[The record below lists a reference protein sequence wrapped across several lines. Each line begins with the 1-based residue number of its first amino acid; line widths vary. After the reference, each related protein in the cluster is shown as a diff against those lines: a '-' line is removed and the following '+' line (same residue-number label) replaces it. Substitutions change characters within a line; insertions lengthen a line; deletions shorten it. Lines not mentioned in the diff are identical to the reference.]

1 MIDWWKCPPVGCM
14 LTMFGR
20 TRARLVPFVLCAMG
34 VLSLVLAGC
43 RKEEKKPETP
53 ASSPA
58 SYMRDPV
65 FRGKLAAERKEHVRL
80 TQERNAIVLKMTAM
94 IDAKKEELKTDD
106 IEVVRAA
113 LENDPAWRE
122 LYAACTN
129 ANAAVESQRR
139 KALGTVRER
148 LAPEKISK

>member
-1 MIDWWKCPPVGCM
+1 
-14 LTMFGR
+14 
-20 TRARLVPFVLCAMG
+20 MG
-34 VLSLVLAGC
+34 ALMLVLAGC

-53 ASSPA
+53 PSSPE

-65 FRGKLAAERKEHVRL
+65 FRGKLAAERKEHVKL
-80 TQERNAIVLKMTAM
+80 IQTRNAIIEQMKAM
-94 IDAKKEELKTDD
+94 VDAKKAELKTDD
-106 IEVVRAA
+106 VKAVRAA